1 MVSIPAIYG
10 DIILFGIV
18 IDSID
23 IIIFPLLKYY
33 NIYYIDSILD
43 VIWLW
48 VCHIWNFA
56 NRESDGIFHGVV
68 ETSGTSQAGR
78 LAKGFGEDRAFF
90 LTGQQ
95 AFGT

>member
-1 MVSIPAIYG
+1 M
-10 DIILFGIV
+10 L
-18 IDSID
+18 
-23 IIIFPLLKYY
+23 
-33 NIYYIDSILD
+33 
-43 VIWLW
+43 WLW